1 MSNHSRNIRADIWD
15 NRRFTGY
22 NAKQKLFWF
31 YLHTSD
37 ATSDTSAFRLRL
49 SRAADAC
56 GISKNEARKIFDG
69 FVADGLAI
77 YDEET
82 EEVLITDYFVYG
94 HEPLSGIGYTYYRKD
109 LKKIES
115 KKILAALNEAAKQVD
130 ICLPFFR
137 ALEEVIPGI
146 QKSDYTIRPPKNDR
160 KRRKASAEHD
170 AEEMLLDAEE
180 DALF

>member
-1 MSNHSRNIRADIWD
+1 MSNYSRNIRADIWD

-49 SRAADAC
+49 SRAADTC
-56 GISKNEARKIFDG
+56 GISKNEAKKIFDG

-94 HEPLSGIGYTYYRKD
+94 HEPLSGIGYSYYRKD

-115 KKILAALNEAAKQVD
+115 KKILDALCVQAKGVD
-130 ICLPFFR
+130 ICEQFFR
-137 ALEEVIPGI
+137 ALADVIPNL
-146 QKSDYTIRPPKNDR
+146 KRTDFHIRPPKARDREQNDA
-160 KRRKASAEHD
+160 KTQDFD
-170 AEEMLLDAEE
+170 AEEN
-180 DALF
+180 ALF